1 MPISEI
7 TGVQRPVVAHA
18 KKRGWKVCWKMKIE
32 GRNGCPDF
40 WFLRDGEWIVI
51 EFKRPGGKL
60 SAQQERRIAELREN
74 GQPVHVIDNPEDGK
88 ALFDL

>member
-18 KKRGWKVCWKMKIE
+18 KKRGWLAWKMKIE
-32 GRNGCPDF
+32 GRNGHPDYNF
-40 WFLRDGEWIVI
+40 YKDGTLLMI

-60 SAQQERRIAELREN
+60 SEQQVRRIAELGRH
-74 GQPVHVIDNPEDGK
+74 GFMVHVIDNPDDGK

>member
-7 TGVQRPVVAHA
+7 AGVQRPVVAYA
-18 KKRGWKVCWKMKIE
+18 KKQGWVVRWKMKIE
-32 GRNGCPDF
+32 GRNGCPDY
-40 WFLRDGEWIVI
+40 WFLRWGKWIVI

-60 SAQQERRIAELREN
+60 SEQQVRRIAELRKN
-74 GQPVHVIDNPEDGK
+74 GQPVHVIDNVEDGK